1 MQPHHA
7 ILGAAVLGM
16 LLALGCTLPVLDASS
31 GLDNAT
37 IEELQ
42 ASVND
47 TPKNLYV
54 VKAVV
59 YEIGILTEVGENDT
73 DFESQERVDLT
84 FYDAHTNQSHIDL
97 GNIPLPIQ
105 TNVSGQVLTG
115 IAPINIGAFSS
126 PQELLETLPLTG
138 SIVNITHS
146 DTAFYQLTKSNTSAS
161 EKPQFLSEDALSKL
175 THAAQLFPPTGSL
188 SNLNAVSAT
197 SNELD
202 SEAKSQEN

>member
-1 MQPHHA
+1 MQTQHA

-16 LLALGCTLPVLDASS
+16 ILAFGCTLPVLDVSS
-31 GLDNAT
+31 GIDNDT
-37 IEELQ
+37 IEQLQ
-42 ASVND
+42 TSVND

-59 YEIGILTEVGENDT
+59 YEIGILTEVGDNDT

-105 TNVSGQVLTG
+105 TNVTGQVLTG
-115 IAPINIGAFSS
+115 IAPVNIGAFSS
-126 PQELLETLPLTG
+126 PQELLQTLPLTG

-146 DTAFYQLTKSNTSAS
+146 DTAFYQLTKSNTSAF
-161 EKPQFLSEDALSKL
+161 EKPQLLSGDALNKL
-175 THAAQLFPPTGSL
+175 THAAELFPSSGP
-188 SNLNAVSAT
+188 SASAA

-202 SEAKSQEN
+202 SDSN